1 MKGLVLL
8 FTGNGKG
15 KTTAALG
22 QALRAAGQGLKVC
35 FIQFIKGSW
44 QTGEQ
49 RIMALFKDRIDFFV
63 KGSGFT
69 WQAEDRDE
77 LIRETRKAF
86 DFAGDKISSGEY
98 DMVILDELT
107 YLVKYGMVKEGEVVK
122 MIRNRPETQHLVITG
137 RDASDGLIT
146 VADLVTEMREIKH
159 PFSQGI
165 KARKGIEF

>member
-44 QTGEQ
+44 QTGEEK
-49 RIMALFKDRIDFFV
+49 ALAHFKEWIDFFV
-63 KGSGFT
+63 TGSGFT
-69 WQAEDRDE
+69 WQAEDRDK

-86 DFAGDKISSGEY
+86 QFAGDKISSGEY

-107 YLVKYGMVKEGEVVK
+107 YLVKYGMVEEGEVVE

-137 RDASDGLIT
+137 RDASDGLVAI
-146 VADLVTEMREIKH
+146 ADLVTEMREIKH
-159 PFSQGI
+159 PFSHGI

>member
-44 QTGEQ
+44 QTGEEK
-49 RIMALFKDRIDFFV
+49 ALAHFKERIDFFV
-63 KGSGFT
+63 TGSGFT
-69 WQAEDRDE
+69 WQAEDRDK

-86 DFAGDKISSGEY
+86 QFAGDKISSGEY

-107 YLVKYGMVKEGEVVK
+107 YLVKYGMVEEGEVVE

-137 RDASDGLIT
+137 RDASDGLVAI
-146 VADLVTEMREIKH
+146 ADLVTEMREIKH
-159 PFSQGI
+159 PFSHGI

>member
-1 MKGLVLL
+1 MKGLVLI

-35 FIQFIKGSW
+35 FVQFIKGSW
-44 QTGEQ
+44 QTGEEKSL
-49 RIMALFKDRIDFFV
+49 AHLKERIDFFV

-107 YLVKYGMVKEGEVVK
+107 YLVKYGMVEEDEVVK

-137 RDASDGLIT
+137 RDASDGLVA